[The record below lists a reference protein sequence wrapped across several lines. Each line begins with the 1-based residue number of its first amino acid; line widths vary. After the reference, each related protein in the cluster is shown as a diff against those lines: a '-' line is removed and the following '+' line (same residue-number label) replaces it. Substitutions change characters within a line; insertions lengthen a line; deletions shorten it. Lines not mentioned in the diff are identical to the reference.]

1 MWARLGLLLLGIG
14 VLVFASIA
22 LIAKAA
28 RPYREVGAQGG
39 QLSVTRRQI
48 AALDAQNAVLHRRIA
63 YLKTADGVA
72 SEARKMG
79 YLRPGEVPLVI
90 LGGTPNLPTSSAP
103 AVPEAAPAPAQSRG
117 SNAAQ
122 RFWRHLT
129 GQ

>member
-22 LIAKAA
+22 LIAKVA

-39 QLSVTRRQI
+39 QLSTVRRQI
-48 AALDAQNAVLHRRIA
+48 AELDAQNAVLHRRIV

-90 LGGTPNLPTSSAP
+90 IGGAPSLPTSSAP
-103 AVPEAAPAPAQSRG
+103 AVPEAAPVASRG

-129 GQ
+129 GR

>member
-1 MWARLGLLLLGIG
+1 MGLLLVGIG

-28 RPYREVGAQGG
+28 RPYREGGAQGG
-39 QLSVTRRQI
+39 QLSLARRQI
-48 AALDAQNAVLHRRIA
+48 ADLDAQNAVLHRRIA

-79 YLRPGEVPLVI
+79 YLRPGEVPLVVV
-90 LGGTPNLPTSSAP
+90 GGVPDAAP
-103 AVPEAAPAPAQSRG
+103 SPALAAPEAAPAPARSQGR
-117 SNAAQ
+117 NAAQ